1 MGGPPPTV
9 KPMAEN
15 REKLQLLL
23 VTGLLGAGKSTA
35 LRQLEDLGW
44 EMIDNFPLRFLQRQ
58 IDDLT
63 EEDRTQAPI
72 AIGFDVRTRDFVP
85 RKFLSYLETLE
96 ARDDIAVTLLFLD
109 CAGQEL
115 ERRYNETRRPHPLGH
130 GRPVHEAMA
139 AERELLAKLRQRA
152 DFVFDTTR
160 FSANDLQQAIREH
173 FSPGSPRQMALTV
186 TSFGFARGIPPVA
199 DLVFDMRFLDNPHW
213 DEKLRPLTGED
224 EEIAQHIESDPAFA
238 PAYGKIEDLILTLL
252 PLYERQ
258 GRGYLTIAFGCTG
271 GRHRSVYSARKAT
284 AALRLA
290 GYSPTLVHRT
300 LRSRGADL
308 VEGSQPALDTRPG
321 TA

>member
-1 MGGPPPTV
+1 MDAPPTNV
-9 KPMAEN
+9 MAMAEN
-15 REKLQLLL
+15 RDKLQVLL

-44 EMIDNFPLRFLQRQ
+44 EMIDNFPLRFLKRQ

-63 EEDRTQAPI
+63 QEDGPQAPT
-72 AIGFDVRTRDFVP
+72 AIGFDVRTRDFAP
-85 RKFLSYLETLE
+85 GKLLSQLEKLE

-130 GRPVHEAMA
+130 GRPVHEALA
-139 AERELLAKLRQRA
+139 AERELLARLRERA
-152 DFVFDTTR
+152 DFVIDTTR
-160 FSANDLQQAIREH
+160 FSTNDLQQAIREH
-173 FSPGSPRQMALTV
+173 FSPGNPRRMALTV

-213 DEKLRPLTGED
+213 DEALRPLTGED
-224 EEIAQHIESDPAFA
+224 EEIENYIESDPAFA

-252 PLYERQ
+252 PLYEKQ

-300 LRSRGADL
+300 LKSRGADL
-308 VEGSQPALDTRPG
+308 VEGSHLQPHTRPG
-321 TA
+321 TG